1 MYKRLTAL
9 LLAALLLLGALSGC
23 GSVLDA
29 LEDRLETTAEP
40 EPSLPSGDS
49 LTEGLY
55 VDGSWRADT
64 DYSDMYAYSDLDYFR
79 SLGEELLSVAASG
92 LSVRAPGR

>member
-29 LEDRLETTAEP
+29 LEDRLEATPEP
-40 EPSLPSGDS
+40 EPSLPSGDY

-55 VDGSWRADT
+55 FYGSWRADT

-92 LSVRAPGR
+92 P

>member
-29 LEDRLETTAEP
+29 LEDRLEATPEP
-40 EPSLPSGDS
+40 EPSLPSGDY

-55 VDGSWRADT
+55 CPR
-64 DYSDMYAYSDLDYFR
+64 YFP
-79 SLGEELLSVAASG
+79 LHMLSEM
-92 LSVRAPGR
+92 